1 MIFRSD
7 YSVADAVNY
16 SALPDDVRELCE
28 KYLAD
33 RMETAFDEGYEQ
45 GRSEGVEAG
54 KKVGYEAGKR
64 SSDKGGISK

>member
-7 YSVADAVNY
+7 CSVADAVNY

-28 KYLAD
+28 KSLAD
-33 RMETAFDEGYEQ
+33 RIETAFDEGYEQ
-45 GRSEGVEAG
+45 GRKE
-54 KKVGYEAGKR
+54 GYEAGKR